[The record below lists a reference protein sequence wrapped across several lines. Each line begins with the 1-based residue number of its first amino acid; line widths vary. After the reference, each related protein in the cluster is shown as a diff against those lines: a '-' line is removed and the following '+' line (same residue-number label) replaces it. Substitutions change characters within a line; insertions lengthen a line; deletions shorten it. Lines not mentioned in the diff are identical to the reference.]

1 MSPSQKQAPGAGL
14 VVLLNSSY
22 GQSLVNFRA
31 RLIEELVAA
40 GHQVHVT
47 APDFDDALIARL
59 EGMGAEAH
67 QVPLARTGIG
77 PLSDLRYASSIRRLI
92 REIGADLVVSYTSKP
107 NIWASLAAGSVGV
120 RSASLITGLGYAFT
134 EGGGVKRKL
143 VSIASR
149 ILYRL
154 ATARN
159 YVVIFQNPDDR
170 SDFIAAGCL
179 SDPSKARLVNGSG
192 VDIQQFAV
200 SPLPD
205 APIFVMVARL
215 LGTKGVREYA
225 RAALALRSRRP
236 DCRFLLAG
244 YRDEGPDGVEF
255 AELNKWQAGGGLEY
269 VGQLADVR
277 PAIAQASVFVLPSY
291 YREGTPRSTLEAMA
305 MGRPVI
311 TTDMP
316 GCRETVTDGE
326 NGFLVPPRNSDALL
340 EAMERLASD
349 PTMRARMGAQSRTIC
364 ERRFEVGDVTRTLL
378 DHLSLNQ
385 VPAAAAKP
393 SA

>member
-47 APDFDDALIARL
+47 APDFDDALVSRL
-59 EGMGAEAH
+59 AGMGAQPH

-77 PLSDLRYASSIRRLI
+77 PLSDLRYRSSIRRLI

-107 NIWASLAAGSVGV
+107 NIWASLAAGSLGV

-134 EGGGVKRKL
+134 EGGGLKRKL

-154 ATARN
+154 ATSRN
-159 YVVIFQNPDDR
+159 YVVMFQNPDDR
-170 SDFIAAGCL
+170 ADFIAAGCL

-192 VDIQQFAV
+192 VDIRQFAV
-200 SPLPD
+200 APLPD
-205 APIFVMVARL
+205 APIFLMVARL

-225 RAALALRSRRP
+225 RAGLALRSRRP
-236 DCRFLLAG
+236 DCRVLLAG
-244 YRDEGPDGVEF
+244 YRDEGPDGVELG
-255 AELNKWQAGGGLEY
+255 ELNEWQAAGLEY
-269 VGQLADVR
+269 LGQLADVR

-305 MGRPVI
+305 MGRPII

-326 NGFLVPPRNSDALL
+326 NGFLVPPRDADALSDA
-340 EAMERLASD
+340 MQRLASD
-349 PTMRARMGAQSRTIC
+349 TSMRARMGAQSRALC

-378 DHLSLNQ
+378 DHLSLDQ
-385 VPAAAAKP
+385 IPPAAARP
-393 SA
+393 RL

>member
-1 MSPSQKQAPGAGL
+1 MSSSQKQAPGAGL

-40 GHQVHVT
+40 GHEVHVT
-47 APDFDDALIARL
+47 APDFDDALTARL
-59 EGMGAEAH
+59 EGIGARAH

-77 PLSDLRYASSIRRLI
+77 PLSDLRYASNIRRLI
-92 REIGADLVVSYTSKP
+92 REIGADLVLSYTSKP
-107 NIWASLAAGSVGV
+107 NIWASLAAGSVGI

-143 VSIASR
+143 VAIASR

-170 SDFIAAGCL
+170 ADFIAAGCL

-192 VDIQQFAV
+192 VDVQQFAAA
-200 SPLPD
+200 PLPD
-205 APIFVMVARL
+205 APIFLMVARL

-225 RAALALRSRRP
+225 RAGLALRAWHP
-236 DCRFLLAG
+236 DCRILLAG
-244 YRDEGPDGVEF
+244 YPDEGADGVELD
-255 AELNKWQAGGGLEY
+255 ELNEWQAGGLEY
-269 VGQLADVR
+269 LGQLADVR
-277 PAIAQASVFVLPSY
+277 PAITQASVFVLPSY

-316 GCRETVTDGE
+316 GCRETVTDGK
-326 NGFLVPPRNSDALL
+326 NGFLVPARDADALL
-340 EAMERLASD
+340 DAMQRLASD
-349 PTMRARMGAQSRTIC
+349 PSMRARMGAESRAIC
-364 ERRFEVGDVTRTLL
+364 ERRFEVGDVTRALL
-378 DHLSLNQ
+378 DHLSLAN
-385 VPAAAAKP
+385 A
-393 SA
+393 

>member
-40 GHQVHVT
+40 GDQVHVT
-47 APDFDDALIARL
+47 APDFDDALIGRL
-59 EGMGAEAH
+59 EGMGARAH

-92 REIGADLVVSYTSKP
+92 REIGADLVLSYTSKP
-107 NIWASLAAGSVGV
+107 NIWASLAAGSVGI

-134 EGGGVKRKL
+134 EGGGAKRKL

-170 SDFIAAGCL
+170 ADFIAAGCL

-200 SPLPD
+200 APLPD
-205 APIFVMVARL
+205 APIFLMVARL

-225 RAALALRSRRP
+225 RAGLALRARHP
-236 DCRFLLAG
+236 DCRILLAG
-244 YRDEGPDGVEF
+244 YPDEGADGVELD
-255 AELNKWQAGGGLEY
+255 ELNRWQAGGLEY
-269 VGQLADVR
+269 LGQLADVR

-326 NGFLVPPRNSDALL
+326 NGFLVPPRDADALL
-340 EAMERLASD
+340 DAMQRLSAD
-349 PTMRARMGAQSRTIC
+349 PSMRSRMGAESRAIC
-364 ERRFEVGDVTRTLL
+364 ERRFEVGGVTRTLL
-378 DHLSLNQ
+378 DHLSLAN
-385 VPAAAAKP
+385 A
-393 SA
+393 

>member
-59 EGMGAEAH
+59 QGMGAQPH

-77 PLSDLRYASSIRRLI
+77 PLSDLRYRSSMRRLI
-92 REIGADLVVSYTSKP
+92 RKIGANLVLSYTSKP
-107 NIWASLAAGSVGV
+107 NIWASLAAGSLGV

-134 EGGGVKRKL
+134 EVGGAKRKL
-143 VSIASR
+143 VSVASR

-154 ATARN
+154 ATKQN

-170 SDFIAAGCL
+170 ADFIAAGCL
-179 SDPSKARLVNGSG
+179 ADSSKARLVNGSG
-192 VDIQQFAV
+192 VDIQQFAIA
-200 SPLPD
+200 PLPD
-205 APIFVMVARL
+205 APIFLMVARL

-225 RAALALRSRRP
+225 KAGLALRARQP
-236 DCRFLLAG
+236 DCRILLAG
-244 YRDEGPDGVEF
+244 YRDEGPDGVELD
-255 AELNKWQAGGGLEY
+255 ELNDWQAGGLEY
-269 VGQLADVR
+269 LGQLADVR
-277 PAIAQASVFVLPSY
+277 PAIAQAGVFVLPSY

-305 MGRPVI
+305 MGRPII

-316 GCRETVTDGE
+316 GCRETVVDGK
-326 NGFLVPPRNSDALL
+326 NGFLVPPRDADALL
-340 EAMERLASD
+340 DAMQRLASD
-349 PTMRARMGAQSRTIC
+349 PSMRARMGAESRALC
-364 ERRFEVGDVTRTLL
+364 ERKFEVGDVTRTLL
-378 DHLSLNQ
+378 DHLSL
-385 VPAAAAKP
+385 A